1 MTDLTRRRA
10 LFSGAALLSGSCLA
24 ALAVPA
30 RASAEPV
37 AMADAPLLPAIRLT
51 AALHRPHQDLSG
63 AWAYSK
69 DLYKT
74 GWSTLMDWKPNRGN
88 QRFSDVD
95 VAAEEAKDRYA
106 LFEYDMQNAPRMALP
121 GAWNAALPQL
131 RYYDGLIWFQRTFLV
146 SPKPGERVLLR
157 FEAVNYVTQVF
168 VNGKTAGAHEGGFT
182 PFTLDITELVR
193 DGVNQVTLGVDS
205 SHTDQSVPPRVTDWD
220 IYGGVTRPV
229 RLFVVPDT
237 FIDDLYLRYTPEGRI
252 VAEARLIGPAAAGS
266 DITLSLPALKLT
278 ARGRTDETGMAHFDL
293 KAPRG
298 LKLWTPE
305 APTLYEVTVTA
316 GTDSLS
322 DRVGLRTIAVKGH
335 QILLN
340 GKPVFLR
347 GICLHEEEFGSNPAR
362 NMTEPASRALLTE
375 VKHGLNGNF
384 VRLSHYPH
392 SEVTTRLADE
402 MGLLVW
408 SEIPVYWAVAFG
420 DARALTTARRMM
432 AENILRDRNRAS
444 IIIWSVGNET
454 PKTEARNHFMGTLA
468 DDAKRLD
475 PSRLTSAALLVNK
488 TKVDGVL
495 HATIDDP
502 LVDKLDLLS
511 ANTYTAWYG
520 NDRLEDVPA
529 IQWSAPVDKPLIFS
543 EFGADALAGFHAP
556 DRRKFSEEFQADF
569 YRATLANAATVP
581 FLAGLSPW
589 ILKDFQTPRREHP
602 VYQNGWNRKG
612 LLSETGARKQAFAV
626 LSEWYYQRAI

>member
-1 MTDLTRRRA
+1 MNHLTRRHA
-10 LFSGAALLSGSCLA
+10 LFSGTALFSSTSLGAFAATGARAEPANLA
-24 ALAVPA
+24 A
-30 RASAEPV
+30 
-37 AMADAPLLPAIRLT
+37 APILPAIRLT
-51 AALHRPHQDLSG
+51 AAVNRPNEDLSG

-74 GWSTLMDWKPNRGN
+74 GWSTLMDWKPSRGN
-88 QRFSDVD
+88 QRFTDVD
-95 VAAEEAKDRYA
+95 VAAEEARDRYA
-106 LFEYDMQNAPRMALP
+106 LFEYDMQKAPRMALP

-131 RYYDGLIWFQRTFLV
+131 RYYDGLIWFQRTFIA
-146 SPKPGERVLLR
+146 SPKPGYRALLR

-168 VNGKTAGAHEGGFT
+168 VNGKPAGAHEGGFT
-182 PFTLDITELVR
+182 PFTFDITDLIR

-205 SHTDQSVPPRVTDWD
+205 SHTDQSVPPRITDWD

-237 FIDDLYLRYTPEGRI
+237 FIDDLYIRYTPEGRI
-252 VAEARLIGPAAAGS
+252 IAEARLLGPAAANS
-266 DITLSLPALKLT
+266 ELTLSIPALKLS
-278 ARGRTDETGMAHFDL
+278 ARARTDEKGEARFDI

-305 APTLYEVTVTA
+305 TPTLYDVTLTA
-316 GTDSLS
+316 GSDTLS
-322 DRVGLRTIAVKGH
+322 DRVGFRTVAVKGH
-335 QILLN
+335 EIRLN
-340 GKPVFLR
+340 GKPIFLR

-362 NMTEPASRALLTE
+362 IMTEQASRALLTE

-408 SEIPVYWAVAFG
+408 SEIPVYWAVAFA
-420 DARALTTARRMM
+420 DERALTTARRMM

-444 IIIWSVGNET
+444 LIIWSVGNET
-454 PKTEARNHFMGTLA
+454 PKTEARNRFMGTLA

-495 HATIDDP
+495 HARIDDP
-502 LVDKLDLLS
+502 LVDKLDIMS

-520 NDRLEDVPA
+520 GDKLEDVPP
-529 IQWSAPVDKPLIFS
+529 IRWSAPVDKPLIFS
-543 EFGADALAGFHAP
+543 EFGADALAGFHAR

-626 LSEWYYQRAI
+626 LADWYRQKAG